1 LSLPEYITIDIP
13 FTATGEEA
21 KLIWCTAW
29 FSKLCAHRLLSDVK
43 RNEVVIDLS
52 QISFLKYARK
62 RCYDILPNRR
72 YIDGVATLIHSTLRS
87 ARKLGVNIKSI
98 ELRQWLLFQSEAE
111 KEKKGN
117 LNIRLTTINK
127 AELLVIN
134 HKKEP
139 KKIVIDLRIPKGYRK
154 TLETLIKKALNREI
168 GYPARVVIKEY
179 NFYPNNLHLY
189 CSLQVMIP
197 YDLYLE
203 TMRRYDKPL
212 GDHIAGIDVNVDRLN
227 LAIVDKYGRLKDV
240 KTFWFREITNRGYR
254 RKPAWTKVHQAIHD
268 MLDYAYNHGVSLVA
282 LENPKVIGYL
292 RYYWIKN
299 GDRKS
304 RNYNYR
310 KSIFRNKIIEA
321 VTYKAPLYSLKT
333 IYVNPRGTT
342 KSREHDKVMRRYGLD
357 RHTASAY
364 LIALRG
370 IKRHTM
376 IQKAIT

>member
-1 LSLPEYITIDIP
+1 MIFLPEYLTVSLP
-13 FTATGEEA
+13 FTAKGENA
-21 KLIWCTAW
+21 KLIWLTAW
-29 FSKLCAHRLLSDVK
+29 LSKLCAHRLLGDAKNNNVL
-43 RNEVVIDLS
+43 IDLS
-52 QISFLKYARK
+52 QTSSLKHARK

-72 YIDGVATLIHSTLRS
+72 YVDGIATLIHSTLKS
-87 ARKLGVNIKSI
+87 ARKLGVNIKNI
-98 ELRQWLLFQSEAE
+98 ELKHWLMFQSEAE

-117 LNIRLTTINK
+117 LNIRLASIDK
-127 AELLVIN
+127 AEVLVFD
-134 HKKEP
+134 HRKEP
-139 KKIVIDLRIPKGYRK
+139 KKIVVELKTSKGYKK
-154 TLETLIKKALNREI
+154 TLKTLIEKALSKEI

-197 YDLYLE
+197 YNLYLE
-203 TMRRYDKPL
+203 TMKRYDKPL
-212 GDHIAGIDVNVDRLN
+212 GSHVAGVDVNADRLN
-227 LAIVDKYGRLKDV
+227 LAIVDKYCRLRDV
-240 KTFWFREITNRGYR
+240 KTFWFREITSRGYK

-292 RYYWIKN
+292 RYYWVRN

-333 IYVNPRGTT
+333 IYVNPKGTAR
-342 KSREHDKVMRRYGLD
+342 SREHDKVMRGYGLD

-364 LIALRG
+364 LIAIRG
-370 IKRHTM
+370 IKRNIM
-376 IQKAIT
+376 I